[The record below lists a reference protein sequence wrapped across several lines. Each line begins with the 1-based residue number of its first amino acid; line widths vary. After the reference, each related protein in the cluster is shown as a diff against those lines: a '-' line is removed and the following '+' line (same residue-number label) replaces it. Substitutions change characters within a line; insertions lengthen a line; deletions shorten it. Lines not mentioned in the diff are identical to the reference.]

1 MIFNYILR
9 DKCSSFI
16 FIFWRSLHSTRSS
29 ASPPGFKEKKEEK
42 YKKWVQD
49 PLDPHFRLPHS
60 RCVKALLASLHACL
74 SHTHTHTA
82 PIVYKPAA
90 LKTKHAC
97 NLPRMQPAQHAPLP
111 CYNPPKAPPHHRS
124 PVTTYPPL
132 ISYPIDQRHPIF
144 TTLDGSDQTRVTAT
158 LYVSTSP
165 RHVSHITTPLPHVSN
180 IPTHLKPA
188 AHVEEYV

>member
-1 MIFNYILR
+1 MLFHFFLFFGGASTQHVAPPPRLDSKKRKRKNIKNGYKIHWIPILGCHIVAVS
-9 DKCSSFI
+9 KLYL
-16 FIFWRSLHSTRSS
+16 LHCMH
-29 ASPPGFKEKKEEK
+29 
-42 YKKWVQD
+42 V
-49 PLDPHFRLPHS
+49 
-60 RCVKALLASLHACL
+60 CL
-74 SHTHTHTA
+74 THTHTA

-132 ISYPIDQRHPIF
+132 LSYPLDQRHPIF